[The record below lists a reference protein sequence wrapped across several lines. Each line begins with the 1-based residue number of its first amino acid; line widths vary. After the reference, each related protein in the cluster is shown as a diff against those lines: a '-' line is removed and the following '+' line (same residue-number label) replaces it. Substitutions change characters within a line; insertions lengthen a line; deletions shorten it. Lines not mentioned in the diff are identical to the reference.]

1 MIPDRRG
8 VGARDDDDDDDDDED
23 EDEDARGRGLTE
35 RFSRF
40 DA

>member
-1 MIPDRRG
+1 MIPDHRG
-8 VGARDDDDDDDDDED
+8 VGARDDDDDDDDDD
-23 EDEDARGRGLTE
+23 DEDARGRGLTE

>member
-23 EDEDARGRGLTE
+23 EDARGRGLTE

>member
-8 VGARDDDDDDDDDED
+8 VGARDDDDDDDDDD
-23 EDEDARGRGLTE
+23 DEDARGRGLTE

>member
-8 VGARDDDDDDDDDED
+8 VGARDDDDDDDDDD